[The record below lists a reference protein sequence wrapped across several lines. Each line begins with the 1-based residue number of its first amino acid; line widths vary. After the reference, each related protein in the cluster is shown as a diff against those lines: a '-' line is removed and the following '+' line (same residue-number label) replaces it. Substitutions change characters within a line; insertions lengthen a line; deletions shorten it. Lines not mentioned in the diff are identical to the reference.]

1 MCLKLKGG
9 IKLKIYQIHEL
20 NTYCILMLIDKFSSA
35 FEYYLNKL
43 VEREKCIKNIVNET
57 IKENEYVKKEVI
69 ISKVISR

>member
-1 MCLKLKGG
+1 
-9 IKLKIYQIHEL
+9 
-20 NTYCILMLIDKFSSA
+20 MLIDKFSSA
-35 FEYYLNKL
+35 FEYYLNEL